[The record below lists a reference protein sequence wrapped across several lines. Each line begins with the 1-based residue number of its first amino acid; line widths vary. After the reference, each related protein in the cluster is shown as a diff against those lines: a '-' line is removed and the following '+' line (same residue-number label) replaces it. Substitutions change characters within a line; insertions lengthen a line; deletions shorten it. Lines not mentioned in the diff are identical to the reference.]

1 MRYIKKFN
9 EDQKVNFHD
18 LILLFAEL
26 SDDDLTVT
34 RTQFGQNE
42 TSSVSRNIAIE
53 VGEYFRSNPYLL
65 KDIVNPSDEGHKE
78 NAEKVLNYL
87 ERNKPFVIDIQVDT
101 HNKVDDTLKIL
112 NFIKNNSDQ
121 MRYFG
126 YEMDDFFIREAQ
138 RIGGSVASL
147 FNIKYKP
154 L

>member
-1 MRYIKKFN
+1 MRHIKKFN
-9 EDQKVNFHD
+9 EDQKVNFQD

-65 KDIVNPSDEGHKE
+65 KDIVNPNDETHKE

-87 ERNKPFVIDIQVDT
+87 ERNKPFVINIQVDT

-147 FNIKYKP
+147 FNIKYKSI
-154 L
+154 